1 MFSNPPTLDDLT
13 KNGGVAA
20 TIDKQNVTCVKD
32 QTVSPF
38 DSITLSID
46 LTDKS
51 CKYSTV
57 LNSPY
62 YTGLGINKKW
72 STKNGTDKTTKDFSK
87 PTAETIKLQ
96 KKFWDLHSDCLKQKC
111 SSADN
116 GELAC
121 VGNAGDSGHQGQYGC
136 KIDISS
142 LGLKGRN
149 STGDPVSLNYALLSL
164 GHGTM
169 NNRNGDMSILSNG
182 SFTVINMSVGT
193 RSWSTEMN
201 SPTGTWLACG
211 SPLYNTSGSDK
222 GCTGNADGDN
232 PIQPGSDAPT
242 DSCPAGSTQGIQP
255 WVQDFTEDQ
264 LDTIIEAV
272 KSDSS
277 KMQVIVLP
285 ADK

>member
-1 MFSNPPTLDDLT
+1 
-13 KNGGVAA
+13 
-20 TIDKQNVTCVKD
+20 
-32 QTVSPF
+32 
-38 DSITLSID
+38 
-46 LTDKS
+46 
-51 CKYSTV
+51 
-57 LNSPY
+57 
-62 YTGLGINKKW
+62 
-72 STKNGTDKTTKDFSK
+72 
-87 PTAETIKLQ
+87 
-96 KKFWDLHSDCLKQKC
+96 
-111 SSADN
+111 
-116 GELAC
+116 
-121 VGNAGDSGHQGQYGC
+121 
-136 KIDISS
+136 
-142 LGLKGRN
+142 
-149 STGDPVSLNYALLSL
+149 
-164 GHGTM
+164 
-169 NNRNGDMSILSNG
+169 
-182 SFTVINMSVGT
+182 
-193 RSWSTEMN
+193 MN